1 MFWDRNFF
9 AGSVPIVE
17 TLASSP
23 FVRGAVSGIGTI
35 TAAAGLAELFGAFGS
50 RRRARTGPRRNAEV

>member
-9 AGSVPIVE
+9 AGAVPMLE

-35 TAAAGLAELFGAFGS
+35 TVAAGLAELFGALGS
-50 RRRARTGPRRNAEV
+50 RRRARSGPRQNAEV